1 MLVEDVWPVS
11 FLRRFF
17 APWARSLVSG
27 NCFDTAQLILPFGS
41 IFLTL
46 FSLFLIPSRNSK
58 QTAGVFNI
66 KRLFLSDL
74 TILLNKSKENRRT
87 VLQMSVWQ
95 EWLISLAYVHPAV
108 RRTKQRERERERQ
121 TDRQRES

>member
-1 MLVEDVWPVS
+1 MNLIFAVVS
-11 FLRRFF
+11 L
-17 APWARSLVSG
+17 L
-27 NCFDTAQLILPFGS
+27 
-41 IFLTL
+41 
-46 FSLFLIPSRNSK
+46 RNSK
-58 QTAGVFNI
+58 QTSGVFNI

-108 RRTKQRERERERQ
+108 STQRHIKLEIRAL
-121 TDRQRES
+121 